1 MWSRSEAAVSQKMMR
16 NSAVRVAEL
25 IPRARRDTRSEDSPE
40 NSPIDYRNQIQSL
53 ESEIQS
59 INSQEATLADEE
71 EIEPP
76 EKTPRPDSYSSKEA
90 EEDAL
95 STNTNSDELEIP
107 QPPRIPGSLESEL
120 LGLISKVARLEEGN
134 PTAIFSNDEYLALQE
149 RVKALEAE
157 KATWASR
164 HEALFALRDDDVA
177 NVIKLRVV
185 LAEERR
191 EHAAIRKLRDD
202 DLVNVIKLR
211 EQLADKTW
219 KEEKSVS
226 QSPGGIESRTGTS
239 TPPSASGR
247 PKSVLLERRSTATD
261 MWQAAKMAA
270 MEQRALELEHANADL
285 LKKLEN
291 VQSAPSPDIAPP
303 NSNENHGRK
312 NSDVS
317 SAFEELE
324 QQLRNKDQAIETA
337 RLEIASLHTRMNQS
351 ATTTEAPNESK
362 LREAVTDLE
371 FQLRTKDA
379 RIMQLSQ
386 PHTQV
391 QAQLLQPKPVPVA
404 ASKQSAGLEAEI
416 RLAHDKAEGLR
427 AQKNRLQESMTRKVQ
442 DLRRERET
450 LLKDLDRRAD
460 EVADLEGRC
469 DELEREL
476 RATRLLRT

>member
-1 MWSRSEAAVSQKMMR
+1 M
-16 NSAVRVAEL
+16 
-25 IPRARRDTRSEDSPE
+25 D

-59 INSQEATLADEE
+59 MNSQEATLADEE

-76 EKTPRPDSYSSKEA
+76 EKTPRPDSFSPKEIEI
-90 EEDAL
+90 EEDAR
-95 STNTNSDELEIP
+95 STDTHSDESEVP
-107 QPPRIPGSLESEL
+107 QPPRIPGPLESEL

-134 PTAIFSNDEYLALQE
+134 PTAIFSNDEYLTLQD
-149 RVKALEAE
+149 RVEALEAE
-157 KATWASR
+157 KSTWASR
-164 HEALFALRDDDVA
+164 HEALFALRDEDVA
-177 NVIKLRVV
+177 NVIKLRVM

-191 EHAAIRKLRDD
+191 EHAAIRQLRDD

-219 KEEKSVS
+219 KEDKAAS
-226 QSPGGIESRTGTS
+226 QSPGGIDSRPGTS
-239 TPPSASGR
+239 TPTSASGR
-247 PKSVLLERRSTATD
+247 PKSVFIERRSTATD

-270 MEQRALELEHANADL
+270 MEQRALELERANADL
-285 LKKLEN
+285 LSKLEN
-291 VQSAPSPDIAPP
+291 VESAPRSDTAQPKSD
-303 NSNENHGRK
+303 EGHGRK

-324 QQLRNKDQAIETA
+324 QQLRNKDEAIEAA
-337 RLEIASLHTRMNQS
+337 RREIASLHARMNQS
-351 ATTTEAPNESK
+351 TTEAPNDTK
-362 LREAVTDLE
+362 LRETVTDLE

-404 ASKQSAGLEAEI
+404 ASKQSAGVEAEI
-416 RLAHDKAEGLR
+416 QLAHDKAEGLR

-450 LLKDLDRRAD
+450 LLKDLDRKED

-469 DELEREL
+469 DGLEREL
-476 RATRLLRT
+476 RATRLLRA